1 MEDVRAVSLTSKEMN
16 KQALLFVKSTKAFD
30 ILFPSLALRTQILN
44 GSLPEASMYGLGLE
58 RVQSGNRLR
67 IIFDAAETNMF
78 EAGEILKNI
87 SCLLPQK
94 ERCNFF
100 IAIIHSHL
108 ETLMTSNYRLS
119 DTHNLQTNV
128 EYSMDGLLKIFI
140 DIGQAGWSDDET
152 KFSLLKSVL
161 KIYNEDLEA
170 LLTDQTYTLG
180 VRPDLEMKLR
190 YILMKSFSAIP
201 SVKRLDWLE
210 RLAKYFNP
218 KLDDLTILSKLFLIM
233 TSSAKTDVSSWSY
246 GIQWADHIEAI
257 PANMSVAASRYG
269 RLTEL
274 LTLIKE
280 SPSLQHLLNPLLFY
294 IFVTPIAWL
303 PENVGSVLLLQGPLV
318 TKGYLA
324 HLCQGCG
331 SCLNKSVTTAIVGL
345 SLMTVR

>member
-128 EYSMDGLLKIFI
+128 EYSMDGLLEIFI
-140 DIGQAGWSDDET
+140 DIGQAGWSDEET

-161 KIYNEDLEA
+161 KIYNEELEA
-170 LLTDQTYTLG
+170 LLTDPTYTLG
-180 VRPDLEMKLR
+180 ERPDLEMKVR
-190 YILMKSFSAIP
+190 YILMKSFSEVPDA
-201 SVKRLDWLE
+201 KRFDWLE
-210 RLAKYFNP
+210 RLAKYINP

-233 TSSAKTDVSSWSY
+233 TSSAKTNASSWPY

-257 PANMSVAASRYG
+257 PANLSVAASRYG

-280 SPSLQHLLNPLLFY
+280 SPSLQHLLNPLLFH
-294 IFVTPIAWL
+294 IFVTPNAWL
-303 PENVGSVLLLQGPLV
+303 PENIGSVLLLQGPLV

-324 HLCQGCG
+324 HLCQGCS
-331 SCLNKSVTTAIVGL
+331 SCLNKSVTTSIVGL
-345 SLMTVR
+345 SLMTAR